1 MLEEMLIVAAMVL
14 APFALYGLYAHLRRA
29 PAPKP
34 AGRKTVSPP
43 PREAGQ
49 EPAFT
54 PEEDQQYDPSSFVD
68 DELKPTIVR
77 SPGAPAPAAPAPES
91 QPAPEPAPEP
101 QPPAAPA
108 PPAVAADDDD
118 EFPPLDG
125 SKLQE
130 LYYYLVRMQF
140 KQGIDATAIHQLATS
155 IEDEVRLRRHQ
166 TVLGYS
172 RKSGQ
177 WETPRPGNS
186 YRELVWG
193 VPVCNRASK
202 LGGDALPQL
211 VRAIQGL
218 MRKYKGVAHYPAK
231 ADVEQR
237 MDAVEQF
244 CQIADKR
251 VDALLVAVATEGGVA
266 HKGGDVV
273 DLALAE
279 GLEEIDGELR
289 RQVNG
294 ETWYTL
300 TNGKPQ
306 ELTSKSPDRRIARL
320 VASIDFPHVSDPLA
334 AYDEMFKLAS
344 KLARVLRFDLVDA
357 HGVPLD
363 EDGIQ
368 GTREDMRE
376 LIDYMRE
383 QGVPPGSKLARALF
397 SG

>member
-1 MLEEMLIVAAMVL
+1 MLEEMLIVAAAVL
-14 APFALYGLYAHLRRA
+14 APFALYGLYVHLRRA

-49 EPAFT
+49 EPTFT
-54 PEEDQQYDPSSFVD
+54 PEAEQQYDPSSFVD
-68 DELKPTIVR
+68 DELKPVIVR
-77 SPGAPAPAAPAPES
+77 SPGAPAPAEPES
-91 QPAPEPAPEP
+91 QPAS
-101 QPPAAPA
+101 QPDPA
-108 PPAVAADDDD
+108 PPPAPAAAARPAAVAEAED
-118 EFPPLDG
+118 EFPQLDG

-140 KQGIDATAIHQLATS
+140 KQDIDATAIHQLATS

-172 RKSGQ
+172 LKNGQ

-186 YRELVWG
+186 YRHLVWG

-237 MDAVEQF
+237 MEQVEEF
-244 CQIADKR
+244 CQMADKR

-334 AYDEMFKLAS
+334 AFDEMFKLAS

-357 HGVPLD
+357 DGTPLD
-363 EDGIQ
+363 EEGIQ
-368 GTREDMRE
+368 GTREDVRD
-376 LIDYMRE
+376 LIDYMRDH
-383 QGVPPGSKLARALF
+383 GVPPGSKLARALF
-397 SG
+397 SR

>member
-1 MLEEMLIVAAMVL
+1 MRERSQFLLVTHNRQVIERVDRLVGVTQEEKGVTKLVAVQLDEAVEQARAGARESAMLEEMLIVAAMVL

-91 QPAPEPAPEP
+91 QPAPEP

-108 PPAVAADDDD
+108 PPAVAADDGD

-211 VRAIQGL
+211 VRAIQ
-218 MRKYKGVAHYPAK
+218 A
-231 ADVEQR
+231 
-237 MDAVEQF
+237 
-244 CQIADKR
+244 
-251 VDALLVAVATEGGVA
+251 
-266 HKGGDVV
+266 
-273 DLALAE
+273 
-279 GLEEIDGELR
+279 
-289 RQVNG
+289 
-294 ETWYTL
+294 
-300 TNGKPQ
+300 
-306 ELTSKSPDRRIARL
+306 
-320 VASIDFPHVSDPLA
+320 
-334 AYDEMFKLAS
+334 
-344 KLARVLRFDLVDA
+344 
-357 HGVPLD
+357 
-363 EDGIQ
+363 
-368 GTREDMRE
+368 
-376 LIDYMRE
+376 
-383 QGVPPGSKLARALF
+383 
-397 SG
+397 